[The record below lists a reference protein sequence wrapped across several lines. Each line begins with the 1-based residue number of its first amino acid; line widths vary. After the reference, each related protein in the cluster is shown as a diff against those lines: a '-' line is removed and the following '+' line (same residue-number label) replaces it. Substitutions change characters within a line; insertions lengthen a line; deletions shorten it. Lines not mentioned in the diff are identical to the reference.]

1 MDFCRKVGICEKSEK
16 NGLYIYIYIYIYSFV
31 ARHVIKEE
39 SMNFS
44 ILDFCGKVDIYS
56 ITCVNLRK
64 WSINQL

>member
-1 MDFCRKVGICEKSEK
+1 MDFRRKVGICEKSEK
-16 NGLYIYIYIYIYSFV
+16 NGLYIYIYSFV

-44 ILDFCGKVDIYS
+44 ILDFCGKVNIYS